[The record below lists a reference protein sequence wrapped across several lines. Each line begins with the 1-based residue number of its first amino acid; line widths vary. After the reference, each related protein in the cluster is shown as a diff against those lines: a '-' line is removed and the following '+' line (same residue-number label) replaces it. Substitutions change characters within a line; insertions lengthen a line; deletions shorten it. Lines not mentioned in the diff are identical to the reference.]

1 MQYLLDTNAWIMYLK
16 DPDSEVRNMFSTPRD
31 STAIDDFWSVSD
43 KEKRLQISNDV
54 RGGPIVGIASMIR
67 TA

>member
-31 STAIDDFWSVSD
+31 STAIEDF
-43 KEKRLQISNDV
+43 
-54 RGGPIVGIASMIR
+54 
-67 TA
+67 